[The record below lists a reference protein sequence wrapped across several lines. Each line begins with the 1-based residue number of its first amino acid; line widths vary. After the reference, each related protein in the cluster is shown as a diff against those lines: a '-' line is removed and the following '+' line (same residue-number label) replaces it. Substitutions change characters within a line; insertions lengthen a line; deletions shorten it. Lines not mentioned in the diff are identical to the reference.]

1 MARPNL
7 DYEPVT
13 INVKLSLHPDYD
25 SDLLAWFESLPA
37 RGRATAVITALRSG
51 SVTAASNALAAE
63 DDALAAD
70 LDDLFF

>member
-7 DYEPVT
+7 DYEPQV
-13 INVKLSLHPDYD
+13 INIKLCLHPEYD

-37 RGRATAVITALRSG
+37 RGRATAVIMALRSG
-51 SVTAASNALAAE
+51 GVAVANNALAAE
-63 DDALAAD
+63 DALLAAD